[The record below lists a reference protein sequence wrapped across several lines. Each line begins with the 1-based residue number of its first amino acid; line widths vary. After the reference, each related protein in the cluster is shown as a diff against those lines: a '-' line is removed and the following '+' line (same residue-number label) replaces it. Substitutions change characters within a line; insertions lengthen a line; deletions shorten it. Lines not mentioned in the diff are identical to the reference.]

1 MGIKEFFGSI
11 LKKLSS
17 SKFIITIWVMII
29 ISYIVF
35 NRIADFQNVAIILST
50 VPLSYFGANVL
61 LDKIWKNN

>member
-1 MGIKEFFGSI
+1 MNIKEFIKSI
-11 LKKLSS
+11 LKKFSS

-35 NRIADFQNVAIILST
+35 TKITDFQNVAMILST

-61 LDKIWKNN
+61 LDKIWKK